1 MMKKNHI
8 LLIAIVMLLA
18 MVLSACERSASSA
31 MPGTEGGESDFP
43 LPESEIGTPSA
54 LEALEA
60 ITTQTAIVESGGEG
74 AAPQD
79 TESASQ
85 GEEAAPQA
93 EEAASAAEGVSPTET
108 PQPQPVE
115 EPEPQE
121 EAAPVAED
129 YPVPDQY
136 TLKSGEFPYCIARRF
151 DIAPAALLS
160 ANGLSSSS
168 MTYPG
173 TVLVIPKNAG
183 HYNLG
188 SRALRSHPTTY
199 VVRSGDTASSVACL
213 FGDVDPRAIKAVNDV
228 GENLPVGRTIQ
239 IP

>member
-1 MMKKNHI
+1 MMKKNHM
-8 LLIAIVMLLA
+8 LLIAIVLLLA
-18 MVLSACERSASSA
+18 IVLSACERSASSA

-43 LPESEIGTPSA
+43 LPESEVGTPSA

-60 ITTQTAIVESGGEG
+60 ITTQTAIVESGEEA
-74 AAPQD
+74 AAPQ
-79 TESASQ
+79 
-85 GEEAAPQA
+85 GEENALPAD
-93 EEAASAAEGVSPTET
+93 EIKPTDT

-115 EPEPQE
+115 EPQVEAEP
-121 EAAPVAED
+121 EAEPVEVED
-129 YPVPDQY
+129 YAVPNTY

-173 TVLVIPKNAG
+173 TVLTIPKNAG

-188 SRALRSHPTTY
+188 SRALRAHPTTY
-199 VVRSGDTASSVACL
+199 VVRSGDTANSVACL
-213 FGDVDPRAIKAVNDV
+213 FGDVDPRAIRAVN
-228 GENLPVGRTIQ
+228 GIEGALPVGKTIQ

>member
-1 MMKKNHI
+1 MMKNNHI
-8 LLIAIVMLLA
+8 LLIALILLLTIG
-18 MVLSACERSASSA
+18 LSACEKSASST
-31 MPGTEGGESDFP
+31 MPGAEGEGEFP
-43 LPESEIGTPSA
+43 LPESEVGTPSA

-60 ITTQTAIVESGGEG
+60 ITTQTAIVESGGEA
-74 AAPQD
+74 AAPQ
-79 TESASQ
+79 
-85 GEEAAPQA
+85 GEEEASPA
-93 EEAASAAEGVSPTET
+93 EEIKPTET
-108 PQPQPVE
+108 PQPQPQPEPQAE
-115 EPEPQE
+115 EPEPE
-121 EAAPVAED
+121 PVEVED
-129 YPVPDQY
+129 YPVPGTY

-173 TVLVIPKNAG
+173 TVLTIPKNAG

-188 SRALRSHPTTY
+188 SRALRAHPTTY

>member
-1 MMKKNHI
+1 MMKKNHM
-8 LLIAIVMLLA
+8 LLIAIVLLLA
-18 MVLSACERSASSA
+18 IVLSACERSASSA

-43 LPESEIGTPSA
+43 LPESEVGTPSA

-60 ITTQTAIVESGGEG
+60 ITTQTAIVESGEEA
-74 AAPQD
+74 AAPQ
-79 TESASQ
+79 
-85 GEEAAPQA
+85 GEENALPAD
-93 EEAASAAEGVSPTET
+93 EIKPTET

-115 EPEPQE
+115 EPQVEAEP
-121 EAAPVAED
+121 EAEPVEVED
-129 YPVPDQY
+129 YAVPNTY

-173 TVLVIPKNAG
+173 TVLTIPKNAG

-188 SRALRSHPTTY
+188 SRALRAHPTTY
-199 VVRSGDTASSVACL
+199 VVRSGDTANSVACL
-213 FGDVDPRAIKAVNDV
+213 FGDVDPRAIRAVN
-228 GENLPVGRTIQ
+228 GIEGALPVGKTIQ

>member
-18 MVLSACERSASSA
+18 MALSACERSASSA
-31 MPGTEGGESDFP
+31 MPGTEGGESEFP
-43 LPESEIGTPSA
+43 LPESEVGTPSA

-74 AAPQD
+74 TALQD
-79 TESASQ
+79 AESTPQ
-85 GEEAAPQA
+85 GEEAAP
-93 EEAASAAEGVSPTET
+93 AADEVNPTET
-108 PQPQPVE
+108 PQPQPVQ
-115 EPEPQE
+115 EPQE
-121 EAAPVAED
+121 EAAPAVED

-151 DIAPAALLS
+151 DIAPATLLS

-188 SRALRSHPTTY
+188 SRALRAHPTTY

-228 GENLPVGRTIQ
+228 GENLPVGSTIQ